1 MIERL
6 LDKDVQNFILENEN
20 ADPFALSLKNKEF
33 KGIPI
38 KVLAAQIAARKA
50 AKTKLPTWYATN
62 SIIYPSKISMEQC
75 SSELTALYKA
85 NLVSGRSFI
94 DLTGGAGV
102 DTWAF
107 SKKFDKGIYIEQNE
121 NLYSITK
128 HNFNV
133 LGMDNL
139 TTYNTTA
146 ERFIEGFKGIVD
158 FIYID
163 PARRDKNQNRVFQ
176 FSDCEPDIEVL
187 LPKLLSIAQ
196 KIMIKA
202 SPMLD
207 IDLSLKSL
215 SNISAVHIVSVGNDC
230 KEVLYIADAQSS
242 ENVELITVNLTPSK
256 DEIFKFSQS
265 DLTKSNARYTLPQN
279 YLYEPNTSIM
289 KAGAFQL
296 IAEEF
301 NIGKLHQHTHL
312 YTSDTLVE
320 NFPGRAFKIENVI
333 SYDKKLIIKMIP
345 EGKANI
351 ATRNFKDDVAQ
362 IRKKTK
368 LKDGGEKY
376 VFACTNID
384 NKPIV
389 IICTKANKAL

>member
-1 MIERL
+1 MIEQL

-38 KVLAAQIAARKA
+38 QELAAQIASRQT
-50 AKTKLPTWYATN
+50 AKTKLPDWYKTQFLV
-62 SIIYPSKISMEQC
+62 YPPKISMEQC
-75 SSELTALYKA
+75 SSQLTALYKA
-85 NLVSGRSFI
+85 NLVGGQSFI

-121 NLYSITK
+121 ILYSITK
-128 HNFNV
+128 HNFSA
-133 LGMDNL
+133 LGVDNL
-139 TTYNTTA
+139 TTHNTAA
-146 ERFIEGFKGIVD
+146 ESFIEDFKGTVD

-163 PARRDKNQNRVFQ
+163 PARRDKNQNRVFR
-176 FSDCEPDIEVL
+176 FSDCEPNIEEL
-187 LPKLLSIAQ
+187 LPELLSIA
-196 KIMIKA
+196 KKVMIKA

-215 SNISAVHIVSVGNDC
+215 SNISAVHIISVSNDC
-230 KEVLYIADAQSS
+230 KEVLYIADAKGS
-242 ENVELITVNLTPSK
+242 ENVEFTTVNLTTSGN
-256 DEIFKFSQS
+256 EIFKFSQA
-265 DLTKSNARYTLPQN
+265 DLTKSDADFSLPQAF
-279 YLYEPNTSIM
+279 LYEPNASIM

-296 IAEEF
+296 VSSEF
-301 NIGKLHQHTHL
+301 NVAKLHQHTHL
-312 YTSDTLVE
+312 YTSESLLE
-320 NFPGRAFKIENVI
+320 SFPGRTFKIEAVI
-333 SYDKKLIIKMIP
+333 NFDKKLITKLIP

-389 IICTKANKAL
+389 IICTKVNRAL

>member
-1 MIERL
+1 LIEQL

-38 KVLAAQIAARKA
+38 QELAAQIASRQT
-50 AKTKLPTWYATN
+50 AKTKLPDWYKTQ
-62 SIIYPSKISMEQC
+62 SLVYPPKISMEQC
-75 SSELTALYKA
+75 SSQLTAEYKA
-85 NLVSGRSFI
+85 NLVAGKSFI

-107 SKKFDKGIYIEQNE
+107 SKRFDEGIYIEQNE
-121 NLYSITK
+121 ILYSITK
-128 HNFNV
+128 HNFSA
-133 LGMDNL
+133 LGVDNL
-139 TTYNTTA
+139 TTHNTTA
-146 ERFIEGFKGIVD
+146 ESFIEDFKGIVD

-163 PARRDKNQNRVFQ
+163 PARRDKNQNRVFR
-176 FSDCEPDIEVL
+176 FSDCEPNIEEL
-187 LPKLLSIAQ
+187 LPELLSIA
-196 KIMIKA
+196 KKVMIKA

-215 SNISAVHIVSVGNDC
+215 SNISAVHIISVSNDC
-230 KEVLYIADAQSS
+230 KEVLYIAEAEDSK
-242 ENVELITVNLTPSK
+242 NVEFTTVNLATTGN
-256 DEIFKFSQS
+256 EIFKFSQA
-265 DLTKSNARYTLPQN
+265 DLTKSDADFSLPQAF
-279 YLYEPNTSIM
+279 LYEPNASIM

-296 IAEEF
+296 VSSEF
-301 NIGKLHQHTHL
+301 NVAKLHQHTHL
-312 YTSDTLVE
+312 YTSVSLLE
-320 NFPGRAFKIENVI
+320 SFPGRTFKIEAVI
-333 SYDKKLIIKMIP
+333 NFDKKLITKLIP

-389 IICTKANKAL
+389 IICTKVNRAL

>member
-1 MIERL
+1 MIEKL

-33 KGIPI
+33 KDIPI
-38 KVLAAQIAARKA
+38 KELAAQIAARKV
-50 AKTKLPTWYATN
+50 AKTKLPSWYNTY
-62 SIIYPSKISMEQC
+62 SIIYPPKISMEQC
-75 SSELTALYKA
+75 SSELTAIYKS
-85 NLVSGRSFI
+85 NLVSGQSFI

-107 SKKFDKGIYIEQNE
+107 SKRFDKGSYIEQNE
-121 NLYSITK
+121 NLHSLTEN
-128 HNFNV
+128 NFGI
-133 LGMDNL
+133 LGVDNL
-139 TTYNTTA
+139 TTQNTTA
-146 ERFIEGFKGIVD
+146 ERFIEGFEGSVD

-176 FSDCEPDIEVL
+176 FSDCEPNIEEL
-187 LPKLLSIAQ
+187 LPKLLNIAD
-196 KIMIKA
+196 KVMIKA

-230 KEVLYIADAQSS
+230 KEVLYFADTRGS
-242 ENVELITVNLTPSK
+242 ENVEFTTINLTTSN
-256 DEIFKFSQS
+256 EEVFKFSQS
-265 DLTKSNARYTLPQN
+265 DLTKSIAHYTSPQN
-279 YLYEPNTSIM
+279 YLYEPNASIM

-296 IAEEF
+296 VSEQF
-301 NIGKLHQHTHL
+301 NVGKLHQHTHL
-312 YTSDTLVE
+312 YTSEKLQE
-320 NFPGRAFKIENVI
+320 NFPGRVFKIETVI
-333 SYDKKLIIKMIP
+333 NYDKKLVAKLIP

-368 LKDGGEKY
+368 LKDGGDKY
-376 VFACTNID
+376 IFACTNLD
-384 NKPIV
+384 NKPIM